1 MSAAAL
7 VLSSKGVLSQPG
19 GSAGYGE
26 LVPDPGG
33 LIDLPKGFQYR
44 VISE

>member
-7 VLSSKGVLSQPG
+7 VLGSKGLLSQTS
-19 GSAGYGE
+19 GSAGYGG

-33 LIDLPKGFQYR
+33 LIDLPEGFQ
-44 VISE
+44 